1 MFVGLKQNNKPKPPF
16 HKKTNDLFEYFFS
29 KSNQQKKSGR
39 DSYKTIK
46 NRGTCWNIFFQSQT
60 ITSNKTRDGIKGK

>member
-16 HKKTNDLFEYFFS
+16 HKKNKRPIRIFFFKV
-29 KSNQQKKSGR
+29 KSTKKSGR